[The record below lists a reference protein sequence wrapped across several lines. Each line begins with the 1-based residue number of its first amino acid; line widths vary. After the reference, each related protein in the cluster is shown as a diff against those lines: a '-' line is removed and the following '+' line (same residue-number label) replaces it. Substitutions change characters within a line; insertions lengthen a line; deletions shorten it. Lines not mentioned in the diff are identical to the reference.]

1 MNPGTRLT
9 FHPLSRWNCYTRSAL
24 YFYPIRVAKSRRW
37 REVGAKSIMG
47 PTFRVFYA
55 FEGGAYGSSNGSR
68 LEADST
74 RLIRDADCKNYGRFS
89 FFLAW
94 RKSGIFIRS
103 ILEPFCI
110 FYRGSESI
118 DFDFCCVKH
127 RSVRSMMWQTRIFP
141 ILNKSLKKS
150 SSTSLY
156 IFKNKILSF
165 A

>member
-1 MNPGTRLT
+1 MNPRTRLT

-55 FEGGAYGSSNGSR
+55 FEGGTDRDWKLTRRDSSAMR
-68 LEADST
+68 IVRITVD
-74 RLIRDADCKNYGRFS
+74 FP

-118 DFDFCCVKH
+118 DFDFCCIKH

>member
-47 PTFRVFYA
+47 PSF
-55 FEGGAYGSSNGSR
+55 AYFMRSRGERSPRTDRDWKLTRRDSSAMR
-68 LEADST
+68 IVRIT
-74 RLIRDADCKNYGRFS
+74 VFS

-110 FYRGSESI
+110 FYRGLESI
-118 DFDFCCVKH
+118 DFDFCCIKH